1 MNRQR
6 LFRYYCMSLGYPC
19 FFHSSSIPSSCLH
32 TRLSPVLSISHLFLP
47 LFLIYWPERFFN
59 IEQGERLFVDVTVGN
74 KWGEWSFALL
84 SLFPSFFP
92 QFSFVFYLTFPL
104 FLYICLPVCFLLK
117 KSICSI
123 FCLLS
128 NIHAF
133 AILNSLK
140 SLMYLNNHYEFCA
153 TFLNICQNHKT
164 WKPVSIFDLIVNRSS
179 ATELTQFLK
188 SKSARFMYHEGKK
201 ISQSN
206 YSS

>member
-1 MNRQR
+1 MNDF
-6 LFRYYCMSLGYPC
+6 LSTSLLG
-19 FFHSSSIPSSCLH
+19 ING
-32 TRLSPVLSISHLFLP
+32 V
-47 LFLIYWPERFFN
+47 N
-59 IEQGERLFVDVTVGN
+59 D
-74 KWGEWSFALL
+74 L
-84 SLFPSFFP
+84 SLFYPSFP
-92 QFSFVFYLTFPL
+92 LSFLGFLLSFISLSLSFYISVCLSVFYK
-104 FLYICLPVCFLLK
+104 K

-128 NIHAF
+128 NIHAL

>member
-1 MNRQR
+1 MI
-6 LFRYYCMSLGYPC
+6 FRS
-19 FFHSSSIPSSCLH
+19 FIP
-32 TRLSPVLSISHLFLP
+32 
-47 LFLIYWPERFFN
+47 
-59 IEQGERLFVDVTVGN
+59 
-74 KWGEWSFALL
+74 L
-84 SLFPSFFP
+84 SLFLSSVFFCLLSHFPSLSIYLSACL
-92 QFSFVFYLTFPL
+92 FS
-104 FLYICLPVCFLLK
+104 IKK

-123 FCLLS
+123 FCLLP

-164 WKPVSIFDLIVNRSS
+164 WKPVSIFDLIVNRRS

>member
-92 QFSFVFYLTFPL
+92 HLSHFPSLSIYLSACLFS
-104 FLYICLPVCFLLK
+104 IKK

-123 FCLLS
+123 FCLLP